1 MKLGFAEIDVIDV
14 NVTVEGLGVPA
25 ENVFAECDG
34 ACAAVEIDPLFC
46 KGSKILCSSVI
57 RVANTNSFPTGKC
70 WITNFG

>member
-34 ACAAVEIDPLFC
+34 TCAAVEIDPFFC
-46 KGSKILCSSVI
+46 KGSKILCSGVI
-57 RVANTNSFPTGKC
+57 RVANTNNLSTGKC
-70 WITNFG
+70 WIKNFC